1 VRPRASLLIQDDRYL
16 REIQNLVTELRTLN
30 SLLANLRTP
39 PKKTSQAAGKLA
51 KHFDVFL
58 NSYAKSLGHGAGYLT
73 IAVIGSILYQFGI
86 GHDMLASVTRKL
98 PH

>member
-1 VRPRASLLIQDDRYL
+1 VA
-16 REIQNLVTELRTLN
+16 ELQTLN
-30 SLLANLRTP
+30 SLLANSRTP

-58 NSYAKSLGHGAGYLT
+58 NSYAKSLGRGAGYLT

-86 GHDMLASVTRKL
+86 GHDMLASIVTRKL